1 MRLRKFFIILVLRK
15 ASYFSGYLTKMFYIL
30 FLPLMYKL
38 TFPAQLPNNL
48 ATFVDENFLL
58 HNHYS
63 FFFQFV
69 CFFLTFQATACKI
82 FMETVRCKKGFLN
95 AD

>member
-1 MRLRKFFIILVLRK
+1 
-15 ASYFSGYLTKMFYIL
+15 MFYIL
-30 FLPLMYKL
+30 FVSLMYKL

-48 ATFVDENFLL
+48 ATFVGESFLL
-58 HNHYS
+58 YNPYS

-69 CFFLTFQATACKI
+69 FFFLTFQATECKI
-82 FMETVRCKKGFLN
+82 FMDNVRCKKGFLN